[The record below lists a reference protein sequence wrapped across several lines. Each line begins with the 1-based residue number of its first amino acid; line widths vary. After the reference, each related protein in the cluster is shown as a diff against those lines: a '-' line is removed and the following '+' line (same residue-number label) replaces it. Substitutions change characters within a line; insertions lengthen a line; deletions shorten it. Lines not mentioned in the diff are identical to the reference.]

1 MAAATTSLPTLSQL
15 QTMDTTYLRE
25 AAAYWTRTANLWEN
39 VFTEIHDQMSTPAGT
54 RWHGQAATAALEH
67 SYDDMVKVRG
77 ASDQL
82 REAAATARRGDEQ
95 LLACRA
101 AVLDAVRDARGEGF
115 ETGEDY
121 LGTDR
126 AQGGSTAFRAARQA
140 QAQGHTSF
148 IRHRVASLVA
158 TDQQLTTRIA
168 AATESISDLTF
179 HEAPSHTII
188 GDDKRDPVQAVDHT
202 WENDPA
208 PTPGLGPNT
217 GPSADDIRRVL
228 EKLPDGSN
236 PRITEVRSPED
247 LERLWQWLA
256 QEGVE
261 RPGAYGPDPSKGV
274 WKDLPDGS
282 GVGRR
287 NVAKS
292 TEDPAI
298 DVKIPGEQGNWKV
311 HINPQRGGVPDIPA
325 PIRPAPP
332 EAQSARAPGESP
344 PIARPPAEPV
354 RPALEPVP
362 RPAEPDPVGG
372 GLIGGGPLPGLHLI
386 HPPHTRHGRLIIG
399 EDPDEIF
406 EENK

>member
-15 QTMDTTYLRE
+15 QTLDTTYLRE

-67 SYDDMVKVRG
+67 SYDDMAKVRG

-95 LLACRA
+95 LLACKA
-101 AVLDAVRDARGEGF
+101 AVLDAVRDARAEGF

-121 LGTDR
+121 LVTDR

-188 GDDKRDPVQAVDHT
+188 DDDKHDRVQAVDRT
-202 WENDPA
+202 WKNDPA
-208 PTPGLGPNT
+208 PTPGPRPNT
-217 GPSADDIRRVL
+217 GPSADNIRRVL
-228 EKLPDGSN
+228 DTLPQGDK
-236 PRITEVRSPED
+236 PWIREVRSAED
-247 LERLWQWLA
+247 LQNLWNWMKQN
-256 QEGVE
+256 GVANPN
-261 RPGAYGPDPSKGV
+261 RYPDPQKGD
-274 WKDLPDGS
+274 WMDLPDGT
-282 GVGRR
+282 GVGQRHAA
-287 NVAKS
+287 NS
-292 TEDPAI
+292 TDKPALDI
-298 DVKIPGEQGNWKV
+298 RLPGPNGYVKV
-311 HINPQRGGVPDIPA
+311 HINPQRGGVPEMPA
-325 PIRPAPP
+325 APRPAPP
-332 EAQSARAPGESP
+332 KAPPPVEPP
-344 PIARPPAEPV
+344 PIAHPPVEPAPKPAEPA
-354 RPALEPVP
+354 PIP
-362 RPAEPDPVGG
+362 GKG
-372 GLIGGGPLPGLHLI
+372 YGSTPLFPNLRI
-386 HPPHTRHGRLIIG
+386 IRPPHSRHGQLHAG
-399 EDPDEIF
+399 DDSEDMR
-406 EENK
+406 EEE